1 MSILREKREPLP
13 WLHKEPEVLPFLGKQ
28 SKQALESYILSD
40 TIIKHGTGYRT
51 RSRAIYLSPCIYGRG
66 CDARI
71 GFQGNRPTIYSTRVE
86 LTWLDIAHKNQS
98 AANALEWAFRSLGV
112 LQLGRVDGNQRHI
125 LASQE
130 MYSRALGQLVKAI
143 KNPATVGK
151 NETLGAAVLL
161 GVYELMNATEENS
174 WLLHAS
180 GISHLLRLRGAKR
193 HASGYGRTLL
203 LSFRGL
209 LVYEAFTRGEAC
221 FLENEEWRSAL
232 SLTLKDEEQRG
243 TSCGLGQ
250 LTDYAFNEI
259 ARCPGFLAKTKAL
272 VASPRTTN
280 AERDNLMDAINI
292 SREILRDVEVQIMA
306 GIKANHEG
314 NKKVS
319 QAFFGLIPL
328 SAKDASVNYTL
339 EGVQSA
345 IALLR
350 QLSVLLVSDRGR
362 QETVTPWL
370 KLGPCNNDQKVIKDT
385 SEIAQLSQKS
395 TRIHP
400 TGPQQRGNP
409 KIWHDRIAMTM
420 GMPDNGLLN
429 PSESIHLWP

>member
-1 MSILREKREPLP
+1 MDEAIMPGL
-13 WLHKEPEVLPFLGKQ
+13 V
-28 SKQALESYILSD
+28 SK
-40 TIIKHGTGYRT
+40 
-51 RSRAIYLSPCIYGRG
+51 AIDRQCRRGFCDFVDAVFPNIYYS
-66 CDARI
+66 
-71 GFQGNRPTIYSTRVE
+71 YSTRVE
-86 LTWLDIAHKNQS
+86 LTWFEIAHKDQS
-98 AANALEWAFRSLGV
+98 AENALQWAFRSLGA
-112 LQLGRVDGNQRHI
+112 LQLGRVDGNQRQI

-130 MYSRALGQLVKAI
+130 MYGRALRQLVKAI

-174 WLLHAS
+174 WLLHS
-180 GISHLLRLRGAKR
+180 NGISHLLRLRGAKR
-193 HASGYGRTLL
+193 HTSGYGRTLL

-232 SLTLKDEEQRG
+232 PLTLEDEERRG

-259 ARCPGFLAKTKAL
+259 VRCPGFLAKTKAL

-280 AERDNLMDAINI
+280 AARDNLMDAINI
-292 SREILRDVEVQIMA
+292 SRKILGDVEIQIMA
-306 GIKANHEG
+306 GVKADREG
-314 NKKVS
+314 NKKES

-328 SAKDASVNYTL
+328 STQDASVNYTL

-350 QLSVLLVSDRGR
+350 QLSVLLVSDRSR
-362 QETVTPWL
+362 QKIVTPWL
-370 KLGPCNNDQKVIKDT
+370 KLGPCRYDQRVIKDT
-385 SEIAQLSQKS
+385 GEIAQLAQEG
-395 TRIHP
+395 TRLHP
-400 TGPQQRGNP
+400 TGPRQQGNP

-420 GMPDNGLLN
+420 GMPDNG
-429 PSESIHLWP
+429 